1 MLAIVVRTGFEPV
14 TLMFYQKR
22 VFPMC
27 KAIPPPDHLLQ
38 LTRRC
43 NTILTNDL
51 VDLRAN
57 LLSIIETEVK

>member
-1 MLAIVVRTGFEPV
+1 MRLPFRHLTN
-14 TLMFYQKR
+14 
-22 VFPMC
+22 
-27 KAIPPPDHLLQ
+27 LLQ